1 MNPSAKTA
9 GTSQRHDAALIAD
22 LEKINFQPLWDRFKS
37 ITPVAPSAQDTAFH
51 WKWSDI
57 EPLTVRAGDEVAM
70 EDAERRA
77 VLMCHPAFGGKI
89 KTTSNLISAFTVLQ
103 PGDKAP
109 PHRHTAAAI
118 RFATRCPGAVTIVNG
133 RRCEMHEG
141 DLVLTPPM
149 CWHGHINEGQE
160 RTVWFDAANIPLICD
175 LDASFFEPGS
185 RDANDFWQVDSG
197 EESVWEAAG
206 LLAMNAEQNR
216 EHSPKYRYSGAATRR
231 TLDAMASDPDG
242 SRTLRYINPV
252 TGGAIMPSLDC
263 YAMRV
268 GKNLPTQP
276 TRMTCNQICLVV
288 SGEGRSTIG
297 DQTIAWQRHDTF
309 TIPHWSWAS
318 HTALHGDADLFLV
331 TDRSAF
337 ENLGL
342 FRNERGA

>member
-1 MNPSAKTA
+1 MSAIA
-9 GTSQRHDAALIAD
+9 GKASEAPRHDAALIAD
-22 LEKINFQPLWDRFKS
+22 LEKINFQPLWDRFQS
-37 ITPVAPSAQDTAFH
+37 ITPIAPSASDHAFH
-51 WKWSDI
+51 WRWSDI
-57 EPLTVRAGDEVAM
+57 EPLTARAGAEVAM

-89 KTTSNLISAFTVLQ
+89 KSTSNLISAFTVLQ

-149 CWHGHINEGQE
+149 CWHGHINEGDE

-185 RDANDFWQVDSG
+185 REANDFWQVNEG
-197 EESVWEAAG
+197 EEAVWEDAG
-206 LLAMNAEQNR
+206 LMAANAER
-216 EHSPKYRYSGAATRR
+216 KTEHSPKYRYPGAATRR
-231 TLDAMASDPDG
+231 TLGAMKADADG
-242 SRTLRYINPV
+242 SKTLRYVNPA
-252 TGGAIMPSLDC
+252 TGGPIMPSLDC
-263 YAMRV
+263 YAKRL
-268 GKNLPTQP
+268 GKDTPTQAVRA
-276 TRMTCNQICLVV
+276 TYNQICLVV
-288 SGEGRSTIG
+288 NGQGRSTIG
-297 DQTIAWQRHDTF
+297 DQTIVWSKHDTF
-309 TIPHWSWAS
+309 TIPHWAWAC
-318 HTALHGDADLFLV
+318 HTALHGEADLFIV

-342 FRNERGA
+342 LRVERED